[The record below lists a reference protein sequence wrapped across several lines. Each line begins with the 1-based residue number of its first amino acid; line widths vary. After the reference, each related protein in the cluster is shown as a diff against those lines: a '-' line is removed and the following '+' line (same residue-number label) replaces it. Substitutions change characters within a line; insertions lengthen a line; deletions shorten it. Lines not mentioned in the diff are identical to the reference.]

1 MSIGW
6 LETIVEITPGTANAW
21 TDADVSAYIPA
32 GATGVILHFVNP
44 SGDTY
49 TIGARKNG
57 STDNRIAGLY
67 THVHCWGGIGVD
79 GSRIL
84 ELYVGHI
91 TEIDIYLVGYF
102 QAESVFFTNAPDK
115 SLSVTGAWTDIDIS
129 ADTGADTALQAI
141 FEVCDVDFAYETG
154 FRQNGSTDARI
165 NSVYL
170 HNMFGVIIGV
180 DGSEICESYI
190 GNVEVDFFLVGY
202 IKSEVVSLTNAT
214 NLSLDVIDA
223 WTDLSVLPSDA
234 TGGWI
239 EVAGGLLYSY
249 GLRENGSAEDV
260 YRYCK
265 RHHWGLVKCDA
276 SRIIEGKID
285 NVDVDFFLVGY
296 PTPTTAV
303 TIEASIP
310 ISPILSGTIEVPPSS
325 EITASIPIS
334 IAFSGTIMRGNYGDI
349 ESSVV
354 ISPVLSGTLEI
365 PLSITASIPISP
377 ILSGMIDTIPRIA
390 VSILINIDISG
401 VLTSIES
408 GPGIDVTLPTLQF
421 NGTGICDCIGH
432 FNTAIPSL
440 ISNIQGY
447 FNEIGTL
454 DANIPGPRFSAS
466 GLTGEVGDLAVL
478 LPMLALN
485 AKAEVSEVGNLSVT
499 LPSLTCK
506 MTLEEDLVGNLI
518 LTLPFQRIALNGY
531 LSAFGNLAVTI
542 PMLKLSLSAT
552 PFSYLNL
559 VMNIR
564 NRALTEYTNYN
575 FNSFCRFNGKHLG
588 ATSTKIHDLDT
599 GDTDDGDLIDWNFR
613 TGYLDLEQKF
623 KKRLR
628 QAWFSY
634 KSNGDLIVTIVLPAG
649 TEYEYDLEGYEETE
663 NGVRVKFGKGI
674 RSKYIALDVRNVTGS
689 SVVID
694 ALRLHFEKSGGVR

>member
-1 MSIGW
+1 MASGRYVKVNITSNWGDPSSVCMVTLHACDAEGVKW
-6 LETIVEITPGTANAW
+6 NDETMPHTAGSTSSGSPSNCSDLDIQTYWQFSVSDLPNWWKVDLGQVRDISKFKTRVYPGLSYHTQNMKDFTVQVSDNDVDWTTILTAQTADSSDEQVFDIVEDI
-21 TDADVSAYIPA
+21 
-32 GATGVILHFVNP
+32 
-44 SGDTY
+44 
-49 TIGARKNG
+49 
-57 STDNRIAGLY
+57 
-67 THVHCWGGIGVD
+67 
-79 GSRIL
+79 
-84 ELYVGHI
+84 
-91 TEIDIYLVGYF
+91 EI
-102 QAESVFFTNAPDK
+102 ES
-115 SLSVTGAWTDIDIS
+115 
-129 ADTGADTALQAI
+129 
-141 FEVCDVDFAYETG
+141 
-154 FRQNGSTDARI
+154 
-165 NSVYL
+165 
-170 HNMFGVIIGV
+170 
-180 DGSEICESYI
+180 
-190 GNVEVDFFLVGY
+190 
-202 IKSEVVSLTNAT
+202 
-214 NLSLDVIDA
+214 
-223 WTDLSVLPSDA
+223 
-234 TGGWI
+234 
-239 EVAGGLLYSY
+239 
-249 GLRENGSAEDV
+249 
-260 YRYCK
+260 
-265 RHHWGLVKCDA
+265 
-276 SRIIEGKID
+276 
-285 NVDVDFFLVGY
+285 
-296 PTPTTAV
+296 
-303 TIEASIP
+303 SIP
-310 ISPILSGTIEVPPSS
+310 ISPVLSGTIDTIPR
-325 EITASIPIS
+325 ITTSIP
-334 IAFSGTIMRGNYGDI
+334 
-349 ESSVV
+349 

-365 PLSITASIPISP
+365 PFSITASIPISP

-390 VSILINIDISG
+390 VSIPINIDISG

-408 GPGIDVTLPTLQF
+408 HPGIDVTLPTLQF

-674 RSKYIALDVRNVTGS
+674 RSKYIALDVRNVAGS

>member
-1 MSIGW
+1 
-6 LETIVEITPGTANAW
+6 
-21 TDADVSAYIPA
+21 
-32 GATGVILHFVNP
+32 
-44 SGDTY
+44 
-49 TIGARKNG
+49 
-57 STDNRIAGLY
+57 
-67 THVHCWGGIGVD
+67 
-79 GSRIL
+79 
-84 ELYVGHI
+84 
-91 TEIDIYLVGYF
+91 
-102 QAESVFFTNAPDK
+102 
-115 SLSVTGAWTDIDIS
+115 
-129 ADTGADTALQAI
+129 
-141 FEVCDVDFAYETG
+141 
-154 FRQNGSTDARI
+154 
-165 NSVYL
+165 
-170 HNMFGVIIGV
+170 
-180 DGSEICESYI
+180 
-190 GNVEVDFFLVGY
+190 
-202 IKSEVVSLTNAT
+202 
-214 NLSLDVIDA
+214 
-223 WTDLSVLPSDA
+223 
-234 TGGWI
+234 
-239 EVAGGLLYSY
+239 
-249 GLRENGSAEDV
+249 
-260 YRYCK
+260 
-265 RHHWGLVKCDA
+265 
-276 SRIIEGKID
+276 
-285 NVDVDFFLVGY
+285 
-296 PTPTTAV
+296 
-303 TIEASIP
+303 
-310 ISPILSGTIEVPPSS
+310 
-325 EITASIPIS
+325 
-334 IAFSGTIMRGNYGDI
+334 
-349 ESSVV
+349 
-354 ISPVLSGTLEI
+354 
-365 PLSITASIPISP
+365 
-377 ILSGMIDTIPRIA
+377 MIDTIPRITA
-390 VSILINIDISG
+390 SIPINIDISG

-674 RSKYIALDVRNVTGS
+674 RSKYIALDVRNVAGS

-694 ALRLHFEKSGGVR
+694 ALRLHFEKLGGVR